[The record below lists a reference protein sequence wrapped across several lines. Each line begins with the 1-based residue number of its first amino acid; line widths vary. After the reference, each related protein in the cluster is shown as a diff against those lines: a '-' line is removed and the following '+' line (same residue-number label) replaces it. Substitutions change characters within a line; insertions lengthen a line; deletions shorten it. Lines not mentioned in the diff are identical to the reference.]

1 MKQNK
6 IYFGLLIC
14 AIIAVIAYAA
24 YSMLNYG
31 KEEEIFRVSVIV
43 DNSSDD
49 RWTAFRE
56 GLSQGANDFNMRINV
71 VSTANHVSLE
81 EEYQTIMREI
91 EGGANGIILQTCLGG
106 ESAERLSEIMQ
117 NTPLVLVDT
126 DIDPEEVYTCVMPDP
141 AETGQALFD
150 AMFSGAGSA
159 FGGMEEI
166 RVGVFMGNQNM
177 LSQQQRFEAF
187 CEALG
192 EAGDDL
198 FKISWNITADEI
210 ERYGIL
216 DAVKNSAMSC
226 GASIDVDCI
235 VAFDDEACKQ
245 AVDYAA
251 SFDSD
256 GIPLYALGC
265 SEKAVYYLDQGVIT
279 TLIVPNEF
287 NMGYESVSAISAQMG
302 MQTEAVSRRTVDFIV
317 ADRDNLY
324 DKNVER
330 ILFPIVQ

>member
-1 MKQNK
+1 
-6 IYFGLLIC
+6 
-14 AIIAVIAYAA
+14 
-24 YSMLNYG
+24 MLNYG
-31 KEEEIFRVSVIV
+31 RDEETYRVSVIV

-49 RWTAFRE
+49 RWMAFRE
-56 GLSQGANDFNMRINV
+56 GLSQGAGDCNVRINV
-71 VSTANHVSLE
+71 VSTASHVSLE

-91 EGGANGIILQTCLGG
+91 EGGANGIILQACLGG
-106 ESAERLSEIMQ
+106 ETVERLSEVMQ

-141 AETGQALFD
+141 SKTGQALFD
-150 AMFSGAGSA
+150 AMFSDAASLYD
-159 FGGMEEI
+159 GMEEI
-166 RVGVFMGNQNM
+166 RVGVFLGNQNM
-177 LSQQQRFEAF
+177 LSLKQRFEAF
-187 CEALG
+187 SDAL
-192 EAGDDL
+192 AGTYDGI
-198 FKISWNITADEI
+198 FKISWNITEDEI

-216 DAVKNSAMSC
+216 AAVENSAMSC
-226 GASIDVDCI
+226 GSSTEVDCI

-251 SFDSD
+251 SLNSD
-256 GIPLYALGC
+256 GIPLYAFGC

-287 NMGYESVSAISAQMG
+287 NMGYESVSAISSQMG
-302 MQTEAVSRRTVDFIV
+302 MQTEAVLRRTIDFIV

-324 DKNVER
+324 DKDVER